1 MSGGMSANWRA
12 PTVGIMGNGGM
23 RNPSDHASK
32 PMQEIIKTVIEER
45 IVEKFVD
52 RPVYVVSEEMYKTL
66 VEIAQ
71 RLDGMEKRQ
80 LEVERTQEK
89 YLRLLEDRLNRS
101 EEKFDELVARMNAE
115 HENNQRFHDIHQK
128 LLETHAKH
136 PKTLWGWIKELWAD

>member
-80 LEVERTQEK
+80 FEYEKKMEAYQADMSK
-89 YLRLLEDRLNRS
+89 YLDQVADEYAQTLNGVKAANDLVHARIDRACEMI
-101 EEKFDELVARMNAE
+101 EE
-115 HENNQRFHDIHQK
+115 
-128 LLETHAKH
+128 HAKH
-136 PKTLWGWIKELWAD
+136 PKTLWEWMKLWVA